1 MEFLRKAAKAASEDF
16 KELADSVWD
25 SMGDTRGVPAAAK
38 KAGRTLGKYA
48 LTSQLIMMFNF
59 PDDADMFRDSFNV
72 TGDGPTGASE
82 FGGPIGTVLTNAADM
97 AMQTNQEA
105 INAQGFADISSTS
118 TIEDIR
124 KALPSLVKT
133 KEQPKLTR
141 GKSNGSTKL
150 L

>member
-1 MEFLRKAAKAASEDF
+1 MKAAKAASEDF
-16 KELADSVWD
+16 KDLADSVWD
-25 SMGDTRGVPAAAK
+25 SMGDTSGVPKAAK

-48 LTSQLIMMFNF
+48 LTSQLMMMFNF
-59 PDDADMFRDSFNV
+59 PDDAAMFRDSFNIS
-72 TGDGPTGASE
+72 GDGPTGASE
-82 FGGPIGTVLTNAADM
+82 FGGPIGTVLTNASDM

-124 KALPSLVKT
+124 KLLPTMMKT
-133 KEQPKLTR
+133 KEQPKLKR